1 MLIYYIL
8 TFRCNSNSAI
18 ESVCIRLGVQL
29 GGNLTIGN
37 ILAVFESI
45 SNYDKNHSDCSREL
59 QVNEACNEWNW
70 LPVIT
75 SHHLFPRANSTVVFH
90 ASLYSREGFV
100 YLAFNWQLEVHTGTV
115 HSCT

>member
-8 TFRCNSNSAI
+8 TFRCNFNSAI

-45 SNYDKNHSDCSREL
+45 SNYDKNHSDCNREL

-70 LPVIT
+70 LPLIT
-75 SHHLFPRANSTVVFH
+75 SHHLFPRANSTVVFQCQLVFKGRIRIF
-90 ASLYSREGFV
+90 SFQ
-100 YLAFNWQLEVHTGTV
+100 LATGST
-115 HSCT
+115 HR